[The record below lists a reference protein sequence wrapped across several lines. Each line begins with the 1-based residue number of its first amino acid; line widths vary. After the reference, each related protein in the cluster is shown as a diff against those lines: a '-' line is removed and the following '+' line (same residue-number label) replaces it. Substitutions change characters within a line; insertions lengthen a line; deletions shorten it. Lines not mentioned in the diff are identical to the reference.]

1 MQPNRHSRASTDENM
16 LLFSMRDRL
25 SEDSKPIHTRDS
37 SFSSTNSQVNTKNN
51 ANQQFDAQ
59 DFESFS
65 EDATLVQA
73 AQQSPFI
80 PPADVSTKLTSK
92 QSDLRRQGI
101 NLFWIL
107 AWYVFFS
114 DGRDPEKMKPY
125 RHSSCYLIS
134 LGTWYGSYLD
144 FLPFF
149 FFFS

>member
-16 LLFSMRDRL
+16 LLFSMRDRF
-25 SEDSKPIHTRDS
+25 SEDSKPTHTRDS
-37 SFSSTNSQVNTKNN
+37 SFSSTNSQTNPKIN
-51 ANQQFDAQ
+51 ANEQFDAQ

-80 PPADVSTKLTSK
+80 PPADVFTKPTSK
-92 QSDLRRQGI
+92 HSNLRRQGI

-114 DGRDPEKMKPY
+114 DGRHPEKMRPY
-125 RHSSCYLIS
+125 RHSSCYFIS
-134 LGTWYGSYLD
+134 LGTWYGILS
-144 FLPFF
+144 
-149 FFFS
+149 